1 MDGLRVL
8 LERQS
13 LMLDRFLAR
22 IKEALFPGSEVIAL
36 PMMDGALKPNRR
48 LDEAQPL
55 GDALPGCDDVIAL
68 PDGTL
73 LVSAGTQIVQLTGSN
88 LDQQK
93 IWFQCPGVAGP
104 LAVSGTRVYVGIA
117 GLGVLRIENGRMT
130 ARLESAQGQ
139 ALHCAT
145 ALAVLP
151 DGSIAIAE
159 GSTANGPADW
169 TRDLLEQRA
178 QGRVLIA
185 SPDFASVR
193 TLASHLAWPA
203 GLRVQD
209 QELWVSESWRHRVQ
223 ALPLTGAAPRAVVQN
238 LPGYPGRLVS
248 DPSGNVWLA
257 MFALRTQLLE
267 FVLREHAYRKEMLAT
282 VDPRYW
288 IAPSLAAT
296 GHYLEPLQGGAIKKL
311 GIVKPWAPPRSYGL
325 VLRLSAQGEILES
338 LHSRTGGTHHGIT
351 AVLRRD
357 QRLVAISKG
366 SGRVLACDLS

>member
-1 MDGLRVL
+1 
-8 LERQS
+8 
-13 LMLDRFLAR
+13 MLDTFLAR
-22 IKEALFPGSEVIAL
+22 IKEALFPGSEAIAL

-55 GDALPGCDDVIAL
+55 GDPLSGCDDVATL
-68 PDGTL
+68 ADGTL

-93 IWFQCPGVAGP
+93 IWFECPGLAGP
-104 LAVSGTRVYVGIA
+104 LAASGTSVYVGIA
-117 GLGVLRIENGRMT
+117 GLGVLRIENGQVT

-169 TRDLLEQRA
+169 TRDLLEQRS

-193 TLASHLAWPA
+193 TFASNLAWPA
-203 GLRVQD
+203 GLRVQG

-223 ALPLTGAAPRAVVQN
+223 ALPLAGGAPRAVLQN

-248 DPSGNVWLA
+248 DSFGDVWLA

-357 QRLVAISKG
+357 QRLIAISKG